1 MLGWARC
8 RSHKKH
14 KDTSHRTCVFVSGAI
29 CGPRNAFWCSRGVK
43 CCSNVFSSSGGT
55 GAETTKSAIG
65 HFLLNLCF
73 CIWWYLWVTYC
84 ILVRPGRETLT
95 HYFSSSAGPGAD
107 PTKTKQGHFMSNLCF
122 CIRWDLCITYYV
134 LVCPRCKTSMQYFTF
149 PCGLVRVQQEVCRDM
164 LRRACVF
171 ATGVICGSH
180 SALCCVWG
188 AKHRCTIF
196 NARVGLV
203 QIPQKARWDKF
214 H

>member
-95 HYFSSSAGPGAD
+95 HYFSSSAGPIPQKPSRD
-107 PTKTKQGHFMSNLCF
+107 ILCQ
-122 CIRWDLCITYYV
+122 T
-134 LVCPRCKTSMQYFTF
+134 
-149 PCGLVRVQQEVCRDM
+149 
-164 LRRACVF
+164 CVF
-171 ATGVICGSH
+171 ASGGIYASHTTFLCVRGAKRRCNTLHSHVAWCGSNKK
-180 SALCCVWG
+180 SVATCYVE
-188 AKHRCTIF
+188 
-196 NARVGLV
+196 LV
-203 QIPQKARWDKF
+203 FLQPV
-214 H
+214 